1 MDKKYIRNKYLNI
14 RNTFSDNYIDN
25 VSKKIS
31 KNLFSLP
38 IYKQAETIFIY
49 IHTNKE
55 IKTNFIIEQALK
67 DNKNI
72 CCPVLT
78 GNKYE
83 MVFKQYN
90 KNNLVKNKFNILEPI
105 YEKQKISD
113 NKTLIVAPAL
123 VFNKNKYRIGYGGG
137 YYDNFLKD
145 NEYIAS
151 VALCFSSFTE
161 NFIPDVFDVAVH
173 TIITEKY
180 IY

>member
-1 MDKKYIRNKYLNI
+1 MDKNYIRNKYLNI
-14 RNTFSDNYIDN
+14 RNTFSANYIDDI
-25 VSKKIS
+25 SQKIS

-38 IYKQAETIFIY
+38 IYKQAENIFVY
-49 IHTNKE
+49 IQTKNE
-55 IKTNFIIEQALK
+55 INTNFIISQSLK
-67 DNKNI
+67 DNKNVY
-72 CCPVLT
+72 CPVLT
-78 GNKYE
+78 GNKHE
-83 MVFKQYN
+83 LIFKQYN
-90 KNNLVKNKFNILEPI
+90 KNNLVKNKFNILEPL

-137 YYDNFLKD
+137 YYDNFLKN
-145 NEYIAS
+145 NEYMAS

-161 NFIPDVFDVAVH
+161 NFEPDVFDVAVH